1 MKKNLI
7 SEVKKIIKVNP
18 SNFDPLGSYT
28 GESIIDETPTQD
40 SDDL

>member
-7 SEVKKIIKVNP
+7 DDMKRIIKISP

-28 GESIIDETPTQD
+28 GESLIDEIPTQD

>member
-7 SEVKKIIKVNP
+7 KEVKQIVKINP
-18 SNFDPLGSYT
+18 STFDPLGSYT
-28 GESIIDETPTQD
+28 GESLIDETPTQD